1 MTIYFCE
8 GNYFI
13 LIILFQ
19 HTHQIPLH
27 ILVDFAVAGEGA
39 AAFFVAAEGSDQ
51 VRVFDLFVEVAD
63 EATAG
68 QVGRCNFV
76 ERADFLLAGGWVRD
90 YDRTGKAGGEMK
102 GRSSSNLRSF
112 VNTTMQVYMHVS
124 RTKINMIVVTIDS
137 RITSNDCIL
146 VHICFSFNLSN

>member
-27 ILVDFAVAGEGA
+27 ILVDFAVAGEGT
-39 AAFFVAAEGSDQ
+39 AAFFVAAEGADQ

-63 EATAG
+63 KAARARWEDATSLRG
-68 QVGRCNFV
+68 RISCSLVVG
-76 ERADFLLAGGWVRD
+76 L
-90 YDRTGKAGGEMK
+90 
-102 GRSSSNLRSF
+102 
-112 VNTTMQVYMHVS
+112 
-124 RTKINMIVVTIDS
+124 
-137 RITSNDCIL
+137 
-146 VHICFSFNLSN
+146 

>member
-39 AAFFVAAEGSDQ
+39 AAFFVAAEGADQ
-51 VRVFDLFVEVAD
+51 VRVFDLLVEVAD
-63 EATAG
+63 KAAAG
-68 QVGRCNFV
+68 QVGGCDFV
-76 ERADFLLAGGWVRD
+76 ERADFLLAGGWVID
-90 YDRTGKAGGEMK
+90 YDRTGKACSKEHLLDGGIVFL
-102 GRSSSNLRSF
+102 LRDQREEFIEWTVLISLKYF
-112 VNTTMQVYMHVS
+112 LCDRVHPKNWK
-124 RTKINMIVVTIDS
+124 RNF
-137 RITSNDCIL
+137 NDC
-146 VHICFSFNLSN
+146 NQR

>member
-27 ILVDFAVAGEGA
+27 ILIDFFRIRFSDSVGYAVAGEGA

-51 VRVFDLFVEVAD
+51 VRVFDLFLEVTDKA
-63 EATAG
+63 AAG
-68 QVGRCNFV
+68 QVGGRHFV
-76 ERADFLLAGGWVRD
+76 ERADFLLAGGWVIYYHRASQSCFKEHLLD
-90 YDRTGKAGGEMK
+90 G
-102 GRSSSNLRSF
+102 N
-112 VNTTMQVYMHVS
+112 
-124 RTKINMIVVTIDS
+124 IVFLLGDQWQ
-137 RITSNDCIL
+137 
-146 VHICFSFNLSN
+146 